1 MTSDLLTRTKL
12 KHWEMTRKK
21 MKRRL
26 RRKRGIEI
34 MEIDENEVQS
44 MCTKRTLG
52 HFSLLD

>member
-1 MTSDLLTRTKL
+1 MTSNLLTRTKH

-34 MEIDENEVQS
+34 METDENVVQS

-52 HFSLLD
+52 HFF